1 MIYLKQ
7 ARLTAF
13 GKFRNKQIDFS
24 DGLQIFYGENE
35 SGKSTLQLFVKTML
49 YGVPNQRK
57 SAAVILRDR
66 ERMIPWNEKYAEG
79 VLTVSY
85 HGKEISVYRRIGR
98 TAAGDRLEVTD
109 AVSGETLRE
118 FSAKEVGEI
127 LFDIP
132 VEVFE
137 KTFWIRQGANFPTGS
152 DEELNRRLM
161 NLRESGE
168 EGVSAERI
176 REQLEQTKKSLRAK
190 DKRGVPGILDNLY
203 RQKEEKLQERYR
215 LVTQREQYL
224 AERKRYED
232 AKIRLQAT
240 EEESERLKELA
251 EKQQTLQKAETQL
264 AKRKEANR
272 LRDLLKQTEESVAYQ
287 RFATLTDET
296 VAKAESIKRKTETLD
311 QSTQIGYDKKETE
324 SKIQICRQT
333 VRQGNTLTA
342 VGIGVL
348 MLSLISGVLRIPFW
362 YLCLAIGAV
371 IGIGSMLFGGFRKKG
386 ASAELQN
393 LSRKLEDLTGRE
405 DAEKQEKNRLAE
417 ELQEILS
424 QYSCQ
429 TAEELRQG
437 REAARK
443 AELEAESY
451 RNAYRALTEDAKS
464 DDALPELSE
473 EDQIFL
479 RRNLTQE
486 SQKNQEQRIAIL
498 HEMKDLEGKLSY
510 VYRGGR
516 NPADAEA
523 EILQIEEKITET
535 EQRFRAAELA
545 ERVFQEVYEQRRT
558 EFAPQVNA
566 KMQEFQSVFA
576 SGDRTVHV
584 SDSYRMKVRGKDGT
598 LQEAEYFSQGAYEQM
613 YFSLRLALGTLI
625 GNGEEPLFLDD
636 FLTSFDDVRAKQAVL
651 LLQKLSKNRQ
661 IFLFTCHS
669 RVKEFGQEVS
679 AVIRNLEE
687 EIKDVG

>member
-1 MIYLKQ
+1 
-7 ARLTAF
+7 
-13 GKFRNKQIDFS
+13 
-24 DGLQIFYGENE
+24 
-35 SGKSTLQLFVKTML
+35 
-49 YGVPNQRK
+49 
-57 SAAVILRDR
+57 
-66 ERMIPWNEKYAEG
+66 
-79 VLTVSY
+79 
-85 HGKEISVYRRIGR
+85 
-98 TAAGDRLEVTD
+98 
-109 AVSGETLRE
+109 
-118 FSAKEVGEI
+118 
-127 LFDIP
+127 
-132 VEVFE
+132 
-137 KTFWIRQGANFPTGS
+137 
-152 DEELNRRLM
+152 
-161 NLRESGE
+161 
-168 EGVSAERI
+168 
-176 REQLEQTKKSLRAK
+176 
-190 DKRGVPGILDNLY
+190 
-203 RQKEEKLQERYR
+203 
-215 LVTQREQYL
+215 
-224 AERKRYED
+224 
-232 AKIRLQAT
+232 
-240 EEESERLKELA
+240 
-251 EKQQTLQKAETQL
+251 
-264 AKRKEANR
+264 
-272 LRDLLKQTEESVAYQ
+272 
-287 RFATLTDET
+287 
-296 VAKAESIKRKTETLD
+296 
-311 QSTQIGYDKKETE
+311 
-324 SKIQICRQT
+324 
-333 VRQGNTLTA
+333 
-342 VGIGVL
+342 
-348 MLSLISGVLRIPFW
+348 MLSLVFGVLRIPFW

-371 IGIGSMLFGGFRKKG
+371 IGVGSMLFGGFRKKG

-393 LSRKLEDLTGRE
+393 LNRKLEDLTRRE
-405 DAEKQEKNRLAE
+405 NAEKQEKNRLSE
-417 ELQEILS
+417 ELQEILT

-451 RNAYRALTEDAKS
+451 RNAYRALTEDAKN
-464 DDALPELSE
+464 DDTLTELSE
-473 EDQIFL
+473 EDRIFL

-523 EILQIEEKITET
+523 EILQIEEKITEA

-558 EFAPQVNA
+558 ELAPQVNA

-669 RVKEFGQEVS
+669 RVKEFGREVS